1 MTILLTDKFLYCKK
15 IRHEEWDRRRQL
27 STELKVLRP
36 LAQRVLFIESQLQEK
51 GALANSLSAQQSEA
65 MSPRARLQ
73 GQLLELATTNG
84 KIGMQLPLVDEL
96 RTFLNL
102 KNLKEM
108 ELSIPQKSQLILP
121 PEFC

>member
-1 MTILLTDKFLYCKK
+1 MQK

-108 ELSIPQKSQLILP
+108 ELSIPKNLSLYSPLNSADNP
-121 PEFC
+121 FSLR